1 MSTNGAISAASLFRN
16 NQGRTERRRF
26 STMFPYAKPYLRI
39 SRDLSRF
46 NREHIVCRSM
56 FELLLERPCAILRQ
70 LLSLIEPIS
79 RYSVLRRIM
88 SGIFSEDRLL
98 LLPGVNYR

>member
-1 MSTNGAISAASLFRN
+1 
-16 NQGRTERRRF
+16 
-26 STMFPYAKPYLRI
+26 
-39 SRDLSRF
+39 
-46 NREHIVCRSM
+46 M
-56 FELLLERPCAILRQ
+56 FELLLERPYAILRQ